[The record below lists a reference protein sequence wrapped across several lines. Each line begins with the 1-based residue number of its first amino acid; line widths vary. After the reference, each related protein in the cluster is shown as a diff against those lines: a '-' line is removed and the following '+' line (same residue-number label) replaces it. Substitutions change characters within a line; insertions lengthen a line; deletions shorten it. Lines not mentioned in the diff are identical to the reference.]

1 VNSNGNWELLL
12 KDVTVQGGVSQTTDL
27 AGEIMPHIKASTSFQ
42 PREAQA
48 PPPRNQSPPHRQQIK
63 LISPRRFKMASDPNL
78 YRIRKP
84 KNQTKEISSSTSLA
98 FTSTLSSLLTTSTS
112 SRTTTG
118 RPRPS
123 KTKGDIF
130 TSHNKNAKK
139 RAARDLED
147 DEDEAFRGRV
157 GRQDIGG
164 VDENIL
170 HRSKRKMEEKAKIY
184 ARLKKGEEIDE
195 DNLVDFDRKWAE
207 KVAKGEAEE
216 ESSDVESD
224 DGQGEEVEFED
235 EYGRTMKGTRAEAE
249 KMERRKR
256 SKIVGQ
262 EELDRMSARPA
273 MPSKLIYG
281 DTVQSLAFQ
290 PETET
295 ADKME
300 ELAKKRDRSLTPP
313 EMRHYDATAEI
324 RSKGV
329 GFYSFSKDEGIR
341 GREMEALEKE
351 RLETERVRK
360 EKEEKKDAR
369 RREIEE
375 RRRAIGEKRA
385 RKQADSFLDG
395 LGADLGAAEDKK
407 ED

>member
-1 VNSNGNWELLL
+1 
-12 KDVTVQGGVSQTTDL
+12 
-27 AGEIMPHIKASTSFQ
+27 
-42 PREAQA
+42 
-48 PPPRNQSPPHRQQIK
+48 
-63 LISPRRFKMASDPNL
+63 MASDPNL
-78 YRIRKP
+78 YGIRKP
-84 KNQTKEISSSTSLA
+84 KSQPKELSSSTSLA
-98 FTSTLSSLLTTSTS
+98 FTSTLSSLLTTSNPS
-112 SRTTTG
+112 SRTTIG
-118 RPRPS
+118 RPRSS
-123 KTKGDIF
+123 KTKSDIF
-130 TSHNKNAKK
+130 TSHNKNTKK

-147 DEDEAFRGRV
+147 DEYSRGGI

-184 ARLKKGEEIDE
+184 ARLKKGEEIDG

-207 KVAKGEAEE
+207 KVAKGEADD
-216 ESSDVESD
+216 ESSEIESD
-224 DGQGEEVEFED
+224 DGQGELVDYED
-235 EYGRTMKGTRAEAE
+235 EYGRTIRGTRAEAE

-256 SKIVGQ
+256 NKIVGQ

-290 PETET
+290 PEEET
-295 ADKME
+295 MEKMD
-300 ELAKKRDRSLTPP
+300 ELARKRDRSLTPP
-313 EMRHYDATAEI
+313 EMRHYDASAEI

-329 GFYSFSKDEGIR
+329 GFYSFSKDEGMR
-341 GREMEALEKE
+341 GKEMEALERE
-351 RLETERVRK
+351 RVETERLRR
-360 EKEEKKDAR
+360 EREEKKEAR

-395 LGADLGAAEDKK
+395 LGVDIGASEPARGD
-407 ED
+407 